1 MSIHPSIHF
10 LPIISGSITEANS
23 SRRDSPYP
31 LLFVLLR
38 GVPEEAVCRICHD
51 SGVQEELLCPCEC
64 AGARAP
70 VHRSCLEQ
78 RLAASRTGSC
88 ELCHCRFAVRKKP
101 RPLLEWL
108 QISGLQQETRTLF
121 GDLVCFL
128 LITPLA
134 TISGWLCL
142 RRAVDHLYFSSQ
154 LEAVG
159 LIALTVTLF
168 TIYLFWALVGI
179 DINCLIT
186 PAVPSLLVPVLD
198 MPAPCKLSQLQ
209 THHWPAHGPDC
220 FWVFFVRMCLLAM
233 NQ

>member
-1 MSIHPSIHF
+1 MDVC
-10 LPIISGSITEANS
+10 TKQA
-23 SRRDSPYP
+23 
-31 LLFVLLR
+31 

-168 TIYLFWALVGI
+168 TIYLFWALV
-179 DINCLIT
+179 
-186 PAVPSLLVPVLD
+186 SLVSHCRPRREWRQSGQRVTLLPGPHGERSSQHSLRSAQQRKEQFQVL
-198 MPAPCKLSQLQ
+198 M
-209 THHWPAHGPDC
+209 
-220 FWVFFVRMCLLAM
+220 V
-233 NQ
+233 